1 MDTTRATF
9 VTQTDYM
16 TLKIVSRILRGY
28 IRNNVM
34 QALIGRLK
42 GGDVVKKRSNEREG
56 SLL

>member
-9 VTQTDYM
+9 VTQTDYRA
-16 TLKIVSRILRGY
+16 LEIVSGILRGY
-28 IRNNVM
+28 IINNVM